1 MAIYVNIKR
10 QRYLKDFLT
19 LLYSHFNENG
29 YITCIASF
37 KDELCTIKQCQADK
51 YRSID
56 EILEIVNTYY
66 PSITFKKLAKVL
78 YSLNIV
84 KNNKNY
90 YFYSLYCSKV
100 DKTTTLFTNFKG
112 SNDCI
117 RKGTSKYSAKEF
129 YELSKL

>member
-19 LLYSHFNENG
+19 LLYSSPINC
-29 YITCIASF
+29 YLTCVESF
-37 KDELCTIKQCQADK
+37 KDELYTIQQCQARK

-66 PSITFKKLAKVL
+66 PSITMKKLAKVL
-78 YSLNIV
+78 HSMVIT
-84 KNNKNY
+84 KDNKKY
-90 YFYSLYCSKV
+90 KLYSLYCNKV
-100 DKTTTLFTNFKG
+100 GKTTTLFTVLNC
-112 SNDCI
+112 NHANTT
-117 RKGTSKYSAKEF
+117 KGTSKYSAKEF

>member
-1 MAIYVNIKR
+1 MIYVKIKR

-19 LLYSHFNENG
+19 LLYSHPSQS
-29 YITCIASF
+29 YLTCIESF
-37 KDELCTIKQCQADK
+37 EDELCTIRQCKAGK

-66 PSITFKKLAKVL
+66 PSITIKRLAKVL
-78 YSLNIV
+78 YSLEIV
-84 KNNKNY
+84 KDINKY

-100 DKTTTLFTNFKG
+100 KMTTTLFTNFKG
-112 SNDCI
+112 GNYDTKQGDSI
-117 RKGTSKYSAKEF
+117 ISAKEF